1 MSAHK
6 HIDRICLA
14 AVLISLLAA
23 LVLCSRGVQSEGAAL
38 GYDARLFDTGR
49 VHTIEIVMDDWDGFL
64 ETCENEEYA
73 ACAVVIDGEAYKNVG
88 IRAKG
93 NTSLSMV
100 SAMDSDRYSFKLEFD
115 HYEAGR
121 SYYGLDKLC
130 LNNIIQD
137 NTYMKDCLT
146 YRLMADFGVDAPLC
160 SYVYITVNGED
171 WGLYLAAEGVEEGY
185 MQRTGKTRGNLY
197 KPDSLSMGGGRG
209 NGRGFNMDGLDWDEE
224 GTPAF
229 GDFQPGE
236 RPDRGTNSPDQPA
249 VPEEGA
255 GNGNS
260 SQPEQPAVPEEG
272 AGNGNS
278 GQPEQPAVPEEGA
291 ENGNGSQPEQPAVPE
306 EGAGNERDF
315 PAPGEMSEPPDVAGG
330 GMGAADVKLQYTDD
344 DPESYANI
352 FENAKTAVTD
362 ADEERLIEALKKLGE
377 GDPSALDIE
386 QVLRYFVVHNYVC
399 NGDSYTGSM
408 VHNYYLYEEEGRLSM
423 IPWDYN
429 LAFGTFQ
436 AQDAPAM
443 VNDPIDT
450 PLSVTGGGD
459 RPMFDWIT
467 GSTAYTE
474 LYHQYFAE
482 FLETADPA
490 GLIAEMSELIAPYV
504 EKDPTKF
511 CTYEEFQTGVQTLT
525 EFCRLRTESVA
536 GQLAGTIP
544 ADSDGQTAEP
554 SALVDASGLKL
565 SEMGTMN
572 HGGGRS
578 RDAFGPNA
586 GTAPQAEGEDP
597 ANSKVPAMNAVP
609 PTGGI
614 PDRTAFNGAPGGFR
628 EETAAGPEALI
639 LLGVSAAILLVGILL
654 VKRYRRWGG

>member
-23 LVLCSRGVQSEGAAL
+23 LVLCSQGARSEGAAL
-38 GYDARLFDTGR
+38 GYEARLFDTGR

-224 GTPAF
+224 GAPAF

-236 RPDRGTNSPDQPA
+236 RPDRGMNSPDQPA
-249 VPEEGA
+249 VPEE
-255 GNGNS
+255 S
-260 SQPEQPAVPEEG
+260 
-272 AGNGNS
+272 
-278 GQPEQPAVPEEGA
+278 
-291 ENGNGSQPEQPAVPE
+291 
-306 EGAGNERDF
+306 AGNERDF
-315 PAPGEMSEPPDVAGG
+315 PAPGGMPEPPDFAGG

-352 FENAKTAVTD
+352 FESAKTAVTD

-377 GDPSALDIE
+377 GDPSALDME

-597 ANSKVPAMNAVP
+597 ANGKVPAMNAVP

>member
-23 LVLCSRGVQSEGAAL
+23 LVLCSRGVQSGGAAL
-38 GYDARLFDTGR
+38 GYEARLFDTGR

-236 RPDRGTNSPDQPA
+236 RPDRGTNSPDQLA
-249 VPEEGA
+249 VPEE
-255 GNGNS
+255 S
-260 SQPEQPAVPEEG
+260 

-278 GQPEQPAVPEEGA
+278 GQPDQPAVPEEGA
-291 ENGNGSQPEQPAVPE
+291 ENGNSGQPDQPAVPE
-306 EGAGNERDF
+306 EGAGNERGF
-315 PAPGEMSEPPDVAGG
+315 PAPGGMSEPPDFAGG

-377 GDPSALDIE
+377 GDPSALDME

-450 PLSVTGGGD
+450 PLSVTGDGD

-597 ANSKVPAMNAVP
+597 ANSKAPAMNAVP

>member
-38 GYDARLFDTGR
+38 GYEARLFDTGR

-224 GTPAF
+224 GAPAF

-236 RPDRGTNSPDQPA
+236 RPDRGMNSPDQPA

-255 GNGNS
+255 GN
-260 SQPEQPAVPEEG
+260 EG
-272 AGNGNS
+272 
-278 GQPEQPAVPEEGA
+278 
-291 ENGNGSQPEQPAVPE
+291 
-306 EGAGNERDF
+306 DF
-315 PAPGEMSEPPDVAGG
+315 PAPGEMSEPPDFAGG

-352 FENAKTAVTD
+352 FESAKTAVTD

-586 GTAPQAEGEDP
+586 GTAPQAEGEGP

>member
-224 GTPAF
+224 GAPAF

-236 RPDRGTNSPDQPA
+236 RPDRGTNSPDQLA
-249 VPEEGA
+249 VPEE
-255 GNGNS
+255 S
-260 SQPEQPAVPEEG
+260 
-272 AGNGNS
+272 
-278 GQPEQPAVPEEGA
+278 
-291 ENGNGSQPEQPAVPE
+291 
-306 EGAGNERDF
+306 AGNERDF
-315 PAPGEMSEPPDVAGG
+315 PAPGEMPEPPDFAGG

-352 FENAKTAVTD
+352 FESAKTAVTD

-586 GTAPQAEGEDP
+586 GTAPQAEGEGP

>member
-23 LVLCSRGVQSEGAAL
+23 MALCSQGARSEGAAL
-38 GYDARLFDTGR
+38 GYEARLFDTGR

-224 GTPAF
+224 GAPAF

-236 RPDRGTNSPDQPA
+236 RPDRGMNSPDQPA
-249 VPEEGA
+249 VPEE
-255 GNGNS
+255 S
-260 SQPEQPAVPEEG
+260 
-272 AGNGNS
+272 
-278 GQPEQPAVPEEGA
+278 
-291 ENGNGSQPEQPAVPE
+291 
-306 EGAGNERDF
+306 AGNESGF
-315 PAPGEMSEPPDVAGG
+315 PAPGGMPEPPDFAGG

-352 FENAKTAVTD
+352 FESAKTAVTD

-490 GLIAEMSELIAPYV
+490 GLISEMSELIAPYV

-578 RDAFGPNA
+578 RDTFGPNA
-586 GTAPQAEGEDP
+586 GTAPQAEGEDPANSKAPAMNADSGERDGLAAPTAPQAEGEDP

>member
-23 LVLCSRGVQSEGAAL
+23 LVLCSRGVQSGGAAL
-38 GYDARLFDTGR
+38 EYEARLFDTGR

-100 SAMDSDRYSFKLEFD
+100 SAMNSDRYSFKLEFD

-224 GTPAF
+224 GAPAF

-236 RPDRGTNSPDQPA
+236 RPDRGMNSPDQPA

-255 GNGNS
+255 GN
-260 SQPEQPAVPEEG
+260 E
-272 AGNGNS
+272 S
-278 GQPEQPAVPEEGA
+278 G
-291 ENGNGSQPEQPAVPE
+291 
-306 EGAGNERDF
+306 F
-315 PAPGEMSEPPDVAGG
+315 PVPGEMPEPPDFAGG

-377 GDPSALDIE
+377 GDPSALDME

-490 GLIAEMSELIAPYV
+490 GLISEMSELIAPYV

-597 ANSKVPAMNAVP
+597 ANGKVPAMNAVP

>member
-23 LVLCSRGVQSEGAAL
+23 MALCSRGVQSEGTAL
-38 GYDARLFDTGR
+38 GYEARLFDTGR

-224 GTPAF
+224 GAPAF

-236 RPDRGTNSPDQPA
+236 RPDRGMNSPDQPA
-249 VPEEGA
+249 VPEE
-255 GNGNS
+255 S
-260 SQPEQPAVPEEG
+260 
-272 AGNGNS
+272 
-278 GQPEQPAVPEEGA
+278 
-291 ENGNGSQPEQPAVPE
+291 
-306 EGAGNERDF
+306 AGNERDF
-315 PAPGEMSEPPDVAGG
+315 PAPGGMPEPPDFAGG

-352 FENAKTAVTD
+352 FESAKTAVTD

-377 GDPSALDIE
+377 GDPSALDME

-597 ANSKVPAMNAVP
+597 ANGKVPAMNAVP

>member
-23 LVLCSRGVQSEGAAL
+23 LVLCSQGARSEGAAL
-38 GYDARLFDTGR
+38 GYEARLFDTGR

-100 SAMDSDRYSFKLEFD
+100 SAMNSDRYSFKLEFD

-224 GTPAF
+224 GAPAF

-236 RPDRGTNSPDQPA
+236 RPDRGMNSPDQPA

-255 GNGNS
+255 GN
-260 SQPEQPAVPEEG
+260 E
-272 AGNGNS
+272 S
-278 GQPEQPAVPEEGA
+278 G
-291 ENGNGSQPEQPAVPE
+291 
-306 EGAGNERDF
+306 F
-315 PAPGEMSEPPDVAGG
+315 PVPGEMPEPPDFAGG
-330 GMGAADVKLQYTDD
+330 GMGAADVKLQYSDD
-344 DPESYANI
+344 DPESYAYI

-377 GDPSALDIE
+377 GDPSALDME

-490 GLIAEMSELIAPYV
+490 GLISEMSELIAPYV

-597 ANSKVPAMNAVP
+597 ANGKVPAMNAVP

>member
-1 MSAHK
+1 
-6 HIDRICLA
+6 
-14 AVLISLLAA
+14 
-23 LVLCSRGVQSEGAAL
+23 
-38 GYDARLFDTGR
+38 
-49 VHTIEIVMDDWDGFL
+49 
-64 ETCENEEYA
+64 
-73 ACAVVIDGEAYKNVG
+73 
-88 IRAKG
+88 
-93 NTSLSMV
+93 
-100 SAMDSDRYSFKLEFD
+100 
-115 HYEAGR
+115 
-121 SYYGLDKLC
+121 
-130 LNNIIQD
+130 
-137 NTYMKDCLT
+137 
-146 YRLMADFGVDAPLC
+146 
-160 SYVYITVNGED
+160 
-171 WGLYLAAEGVEEGY
+171 
-185 MQRTGKTRGNLY
+185 
-197 KPDSLSMGGGRG
+197 
-209 NGRGFNMDGLDWDEE
+209 
-224 GTPAF
+224 
-229 GDFQPGE
+229 
-236 RPDRGTNSPDQPA
+236 
-249 VPEEGA
+249 
-255 GNGNS
+255 
-260 SQPEQPAVPEEG
+260 
-272 AGNGNS
+272 
-278 GQPEQPAVPEEGA
+278 
-291 ENGNGSQPEQPAVPE
+291 
-306 EGAGNERDF
+306 
-315 PAPGEMSEPPDVAGG
+315 
-330 GMGAADVKLQYTDD
+330 MGAADVKLQYTDD

-352 FENAKTAVTD
+352 FESAKTAVTD

-597 ANSKVPAMNAVP
+597 ANGKVPAMNAVP

>member
-38 GYDARLFDTGR
+38 GYEARLFDTGR

-224 GTPAF
+224 GAPAF

-236 RPDRGTNSPDQPA
+236 RPDRGMNSPDQPA

-255 GNGNS
+255 GN
-260 SQPEQPAVPEEG
+260 EG
-272 AGNGNS
+272 
-278 GQPEQPAVPEEGA
+278 
-291 ENGNGSQPEQPAVPE
+291 
-306 EGAGNERDF
+306 DF
-315 PAPGEMSEPPDVAGG
+315 PAPGEMSEPPDFAGG

-352 FENAKTAVTD
+352 FESAKTAVTD

>member
-38 GYDARLFDTGR
+38 GYDTRLFDTGR

-224 GTPAF
+224 GAPAF

-236 RPDRGTNSPDQPA
+236 RPDRGMNSPDQPA

-255 GNGNS
+255 GNESGF
-260 SQPEQPAVPEEG
+260 PVPG
-272 AGNGNS
+272 GM
-278 GQPEQPAVPEEGA
+278 P
-291 ENGNGSQPEQPAVPE
+291 
-306 EGAGNERDF
+306 
-315 PAPGEMSEPPDVAGG
+315 EPPDFAGG

-352 FENAKTAVTD
+352 FESAKTAVTD

-377 GDPSALDIE
+377 GDPSALDME

-586 GTAPQAEGEDP
+586 GTAPQAEGEGP
-597 ANSKVPAMNAVP
+597 ANSKVPAMNADSGERDGLAAPTAPQAEGEDPANSKGPATNAVP

>member
-23 LVLCSRGVQSEGAAL
+23 MALCSQGARSEGAAL
-38 GYDARLFDTGR
+38 GYEARLFDTGR

-224 GTPAF
+224 GAPAF

-236 RPDRGTNSPDQPA
+236 RPDRGTNSPDQL
-249 VPEEGA
+249 
-255 GNGNS
+255 
-260 SQPEQPAVPEEG
+260 
-272 AGNGNS
+272 
-278 GQPEQPAVPEEGA
+278 
-291 ENGNGSQPEQPAVPE
+291 AVPE

-315 PAPGEMSEPPDVAGG
+315 PAPGGMSEPPDFAGG

-352 FENAKTAVTD
+352 FESAKTAVTD

>member
-1 MSAHK
+1 MIENKKITVVVAALT
-6 HIDRICLA
+6 LA
-14 AVLISLLAA
+14 ACLFTGVFTFWPQA
-23 LVLCSRGVQSEGAAL
+23 LGVVQSSSRPE
-38 GYDARLFDTGR
+38 YFSLFDPLSIMTVDITADEG
-49 VHTIEIVMDDWDGFL
+49 EWAEML
-64 ETCENEEYA
+64 ESA
-73 ACAVVIDGEAYKNVG
+73 IDEQYISCDVSVNGERYFSVG
-88 IRAKG
+88 IRPKG
-93 NTSLSMV
+93 NSSLSTV
-100 SAMDSDRYSFKLEFD
+100 YSSDSDRYSFKLEFD

-224 GTPAF
+224 GAPAF

-236 RPDRGTNSPDQPA
+236 RPDRGMNSPDQPA
-249 VPEEGA
+249 VPEE
-255 GNGNS
+255 S
-260 SQPEQPAVPEEG
+260 
-272 AGNGNS
+272 
-278 GQPEQPAVPEEGA
+278 
-291 ENGNGSQPEQPAVPE
+291 
-306 EGAGNERDF
+306 AGNESGF
-315 PAPGEMSEPPDVAGG
+315 PAPGGMPEPPDFAGG

-352 FENAKTAVTD
+352 FESAKTAVTD

-436 AQDAPAM
+436 AQNAPAM

-490 GLIAEMSELIAPYV
+490 GLISEMSELIAPYV

-578 RDAFGPNA
+578 RDTFGPNA
-586 GTAPQAEGEDP
+586 GTAPQAEGEDPANSKAPAMNADSGERDGLAAPTAPQAEGEDP

>member
-38 GYDARLFDTGR
+38 GYEERLFDTGR

-224 GTPAF
+224 GAPAF

-236 RPDRGTNSPDQPA
+236 RPDRGMNSPDQPA

-255 GNGNS
+255 GN
-260 SQPEQPAVPEEG
+260 EG
-272 AGNGNS
+272 
-278 GQPEQPAVPEEGA
+278 
-291 ENGNGSQPEQPAVPE
+291 
-306 EGAGNERDF
+306 DF
-315 PAPGEMSEPPDVAGG
+315 PAPGEMSEPPDFAGG

-352 FENAKTAVTD
+352 FESAKTAVTD

-408 VHNYYLYEEEGRLSM
+408 VHNYYLYEEGGRLSM

-597 ANSKVPAMNAVP
+597 ANSKAPATNADSGERDGLAAPTAPQAEGEDPANGKVPAMNAVP

-654 VKRYRRWGG
+654 V

>member
-38 GYDARLFDTGR
+38 GYEARLFDTGR

-224 GTPAF
+224 GAPAF

-236 RPDRGTNSPDQPA
+236 RPDRGMNSPDQLAVPEESAGNGNSSQPDQPA

-260 SQPEQPAVPEEG
+260 NQPEQSVVPEEG

-278 GQPEQPAVPEEGA
+278 GQPD
-291 ENGNGSQPEQPAVPE
+291 QPAVPE
-306 EGAGNERDF
+306 EGAGNEGDF
-315 PAPGEMSEPPDVAGG
+315 PAPGGMSEPPDFAGG

-352 FENAKTAVTD
+352 FESAKTAVTD

-377 GDPSALDIE
+377 GDPSALDME

>member
-23 LVLCSRGVQSEGAAL
+23 LVLCSQGARSEGAAL
-38 GYDARLFDTGR
+38 GYEARLFDTGR

-100 SAMDSDRYSFKLEFD
+100 SAMNSDRYSFKLEFD

-224 GTPAF
+224 GAPAF

-236 RPDRGTNSPDQPA
+236 RPDRGMNSPDQPA

-255 GNGNS
+255 GN
-260 SQPEQPAVPEEG
+260 E
-272 AGNGNS
+272 S
-278 GQPEQPAVPEEGA
+278 G
-291 ENGNGSQPEQPAVPE
+291 
-306 EGAGNERDF
+306 F
-315 PAPGEMSEPPDVAGG
+315 PVPGEMPEPPDFAGG

-377 GDPSALDIE
+377 GDPSALDME

-490 GLIAEMSELIAPYV
+490 GLISEMSELIAPYV

-597 ANSKVPAMNAVP
+597 ANGKVPAMNAVP

>member
-23 LVLCSRGVQSEGAAL
+23 LVLCSQGAQSEGAAL
-38 GYDARLFDTGR
+38 GYEARLFDTGR

-224 GTPAF
+224 GAPAF

-249 VPEEGA
+249 VPEE
-255 GNGNS
+255 S
-260 SQPEQPAVPEEG
+260 
-272 AGNGNS
+272 
-278 GQPEQPAVPEEGA
+278 
-291 ENGNGSQPEQPAVPE
+291 
-306 EGAGNERDF
+306 AGNERDF
-315 PAPGEMSEPPDVAGG
+315 PAPGEMPEPPDFAGG

-352 FENAKTAVTD
+352 FESAKTAVTD
-362 ADEERLIEALKKLGE
+362 ANEERLIEALKKLGE
-377 GDPSALDIE
+377 GDPSALDME

-536 GQLAGTIP
+536 GQLAGTIS

-597 ANSKVPAMNAVP
+597 ANGKVPAMNAVP

>member
-23 LVLCSRGVQSEGAAL
+23 MALCSRGVQSEGTAL
-38 GYDARLFDTGR
+38 GYEARLFDTGR

-224 GTPAF
+224 GAPAF

-236 RPDRGTNSPDQPA
+236 RPDRGMNSPDQPA

-260 SQPEQPAVPEEG
+260 
-272 AGNGNS
+272 
-278 GQPEQPAVPEEGA
+278 GQPDQPAVPEEGA
-291 ENGNGSQPEQPAVPE
+291 ENGNSGQPDQPAVPE

-315 PAPGEMSEPPDVAGG
+315 PAPGGMSEPPDFAGG

-352 FENAKTAVTD
+352 FESAKTAVTD

-377 GDPSALDIE
+377 GDPSALDME

-408 VHNYYLYEEEGRLSM
+408 VHNYYLYEEGGRLSM

>member
-23 LVLCSRGVQSEGAAL
+23 LVLCSQGARSEGAAL
-38 GYDARLFDTGR
+38 GYEARLFDTGR

-100 SAMDSDRYSFKLEFD
+100 SAMNSDRYSFKLEFD

-224 GTPAF
+224 GAPAF

-236 RPDRGTNSPDQPA
+236 RPDRGMNSPDQPA

-255 GNGNS
+255 GN
-260 SQPEQPAVPEEG
+260 E
-272 AGNGNS
+272 S
-278 GQPEQPAVPEEGA
+278 G
-291 ENGNGSQPEQPAVPE
+291 
-306 EGAGNERDF
+306 F
-315 PAPGEMSEPPDVAGG
+315 PVPGEMPEPPDFAGG

-377 GDPSALDIE
+377 GDPSALDME

-423 IPWDYN
+423 
-429 LAFGTFQ
+429 
-436 AQDAPAM
+436 
-443 VNDPIDT
+443 
-450 PLSVTGGGD
+450 
-459 RPMFDWIT
+459 
-467 GSTAYTE
+467 
-474 LYHQYFAE
+474 
-482 FLETADPA
+482 
-490 GLIAEMSELIAPYV
+490 
-504 EKDPTKF
+504 
-511 CTYEEFQTGVQTLT
+511 
-525 EFCRLRTESVA
+525 LRT
-536 GQLAGTIP
+536 
-544 ADSDGQTAEP
+544 
-554 SALVDASGLKL
+554 
-565 SEMGTMN
+565 
-572 HGGGRS
+572 R
-578 RDAFGPNA
+578 
-586 GTAPQAEGEDP
+586 
-597 ANSKVPAMNAVP
+597 
-609 PTGGI
+609 
-614 PDRTAFNGAPGGFR
+614 
-628 EETAAGPEALI
+628 
-639 LLGVSAAILLVGILL
+639 
-654 VKRYRRWGG
+654 RRW

>member
-38 GYDARLFDTGR
+38 GYEARLFDTGR

-224 GTPAF
+224 GAPAF

-236 RPDRGTNSPDQPA
+236 RPDRGMNSPDQPA

-255 GNGNS
+255 GNGN
-260 SQPEQPAVPEEG
+260 G
-272 AGNGNS
+272 
-278 GQPEQPAVPEEGA
+278 
-291 ENGNGSQPEQPAVPE
+291 
-306 EGAGNERDF
+306 F
-315 PAPGEMSEPPDVAGG
+315 PVPGEMPEPPDFAGG

-377 GDPSALDIE
+377 GDPSALDME

-597 ANSKVPAMNAVP
+597 ANSKVPAMNADSGERDGLAAPTAPQAEGEDPANGKVP
-609 PTGGI
+609 AMNAVSPTGGI